1 MEDRMKSRTIFLLG
15 AFAALVAIQPASG
28 QTTAARRTSSAGKPA
43 VRTGV
48 AQSAPPPQPIV
59 VNTTG
64 LPPAGIPTQAPI
76 PVTTIVPVGV
86 AQISWYPTMVLSDGT
101 VWANF
106 GTGRGYEQ
114 VLRQCPQI
122 TGALPPNATIAPCFT
137 VDGKGYY
144 RVMQRR

>member
-1 MEDRMKSRTIFLLG
+1 MKSRTIFLLG
-15 AFAALVAIQPASG
+15 AFAALATTQSASA
-28 QTTAARRTSSAGKPA
+28 QATAARRTRPAAKPA

-64 LPPAGIPTQAPI
+64 LPPAGIPTQPVA
-76 PVTTIVPVGV
+76 PVTTLNPVPV
-86 AQISWYPTMVLSDGT
+86 AQITWYPTMVLSDGT

-122 TGALPPNATIAPCFT
+122 TGTLPPNATIAPCFT
-137 VDGKGYY
+137 IDNTGYY

>member
-1 MEDRMKSRTIFLLG
+1 MKSRTIFLLG
-15 AFAALVAIQPASG
+15 AFAAVSAVQPASG
-28 QTTAARRTSSAGKPA
+28 QATASRRTKPAARAG
-43 VRTGV
+43 VS
-48 AQSAPPPQPIV
+48 QSAPPPQPIV

-64 LPPAGIPTQAPI
+64 LPPAGIPTQSSA
-76 PVTTIVPVGV
+76 PVTTIVPVPV
-86 AQISWYPTMVLSDGT
+86 AQITWYPTMVLSDGT

-106 GTGRGYEQ
+106 GNGRGYEQ

-122 TGALPPNATIAPCFT
+122 TGTLPANATIAPCFT

>member
-1 MEDRMKSRTIFLLG
+1 MNRRTIFLLG
-15 AFAALVAIQPASG
+15 AFALAASTPALG
-28 QTTAARRTSSAGKPA
+28 QTKKP

-48 AQSAPPPQPIV
+48 ATSAPPPQPVV

-64 LPPAGIPTQAPI
+64 LPSAPVPTSQPLPTTS
-76 PVTTIVPVGV
+76 PVYGPP
-86 AQISWYPTMVLSDGT
+86 AQIAQITWYPTVVLSDGR
-101 VWANF
+101 VLANF

-114 VLRQCPQI
+114 VLRQCPQL

-137 VDGKGYY
+137 VDSYGTY